1 MRVRRAARAQLSTT
15 TSTSKAERSSATSTP
30 ASPATPL
37 TSSSGSRSDTHR
49 SSSQLYLERRRPN
62 RATSSVPTTQPIPPG
77 IARSCAQQLEA
88 ILPTLCRTGGAHA
101 PRQPPPGARLSRS
114 HLRVCPLVWSR
125 HGNPVPTDYLNPP
138 RPTDRCRQPPLP
150 ARPRTR
156 RRALDARHHPRACR
170 RAQAPIHRPK
180 RQPRRDAPIPTE
192 RRATSPGTVLGICQR
207 IHGKPSLKCAS
218 PTRPSPDGP
227 ASSGWGPPQPTLL
240 AKLADRLDAPLKPSN
255 TSLARRSIQPPGHGW
270 MLPFEASLEVSL
282 AHSNQS
288 RATLGPPR

>member
-1 MRVRRAARAQLSTT
+1 MNLTHWEAAYSSQTASSTSDTTSTACQTRLTTPVEPFGPAPSSSVVPQLPERRRGACSLSSPTQLSTT

-125 HGNPVPTDYLNPP
+125 HGNPVPTDYPNSDGQ
-138 RPTDRCRQPPLP
+138 PTDVASRRYPLVRGLGDGRSMP
-150 ARPRTR
+150 ATILEHAEEPKLHTP
-156 RRALDARHHPRACR
+156 AK
-170 RAQAPIHRPK
+170 AP
-180 RQPRRDAPIPTE
+180 
-192 RRATSPGTVLGICQR
+192 ATP
-207 IHGKPSLKCAS
+207 
-218 PTRPSPDGP
+218 
-227 ASSGWGPPQPTLL
+227 
-240 AKLADRLDAPLKPSN
+240 
-255 TSLARRSIQPPGHGW
+255 
-270 MLPFEASLEVSL
+270 
-282 AHSNQS
+282 
-288 RATLGPPR
+288 